1 MQALRGEELCR
12 HHSIKANRDRQA
24 AKADSITVS
33 SLSSLVSLDVTDGD
47 KLKQLRRGLLAHVGR
62 GTLGVQEARAMHELA
77 QAIHDSARADKP
89 PTAMSTLTA
98 ALRRAMKSEAT
109 PTGEGG
115 DSQPGDDG
123 KDVKARIATDPK

>member
-1 MQALRGEELCR
+1 MRGSDRCK
-12 HHSIKANRDRQA
+12 HHSEHEARTKAQA
-24 AKADSITVS
+24 AADTIKVS
-33 SLSSLVSLDVTDGD
+33 PLPELVSLDVTDPLI
-47 KLKQLRRGLLAHVGR
+47 LKRFRKGIMAHVAR
-62 GTLGVQEARAMHELA
+62 QTLGVQEARALLDVALSIYE
-77 QAIHDSARADKP
+77 SERRERP

-115 DSQPGDDG
+115 DSQPSDEA